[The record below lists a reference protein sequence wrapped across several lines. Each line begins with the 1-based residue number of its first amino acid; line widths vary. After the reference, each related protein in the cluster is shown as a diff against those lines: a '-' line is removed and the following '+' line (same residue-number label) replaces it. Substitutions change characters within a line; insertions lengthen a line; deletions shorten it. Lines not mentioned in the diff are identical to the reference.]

1 MDGARG
7 AVKRGGR
14 GGGRAL
20 SCWGTRPSSGG
31 PIELGRRLDAWLR
44 RQSEA
49 TILALGC
56 VLVAACGYADYVAA
70 SDLAPLVY
78 LAPLSLV
85 AWYAGWWPAVGI
97 AVASTLAWLL
107 GASDSRS
114 YWDLAV
120 RFGAFLVVGY
130 VVAARR
136 RSLDREEQLARTDP
150 LTGLA
155 NLRAFYE
162 LADAEIARARRYTH
176 PFTAIYVDLNGFK
189 AINERLGQ
197 DRKSTRLNSSHLVIS
212 YAVFCVKKNTI
223 MATIQRINIIGSR
236 EGSRNRRRLKANQ
249 TGKKFRVGIKSNIS
263 TNRNNL
269 ISGVDR
275 CIHLNAMKKTT
286 ITSIIFFFNDTAPTE
301 IYTLSLHDALPI

>member
-1 MDGARG
+1 MGGARG
-7 AVKRGGR
+7 AVKWGGR
-14 GGGRAL
+14 GGRRAL
-20 SCWGTRPSSGG
+20 SWWGTRPSSGG
-31 PIELGRRLDAWLR
+31 PIEFGRGRRLDAWLR

-56 VLVAACGYADYVAA
+56 VLVGAFGYADYVAA
-70 SDLAPLVY
+70 PDLAPLVY

-107 GASDSRS
+107 GASDPRPD
-114 YWDLAV
+114 WDVAV

-189 AINERLGQ
+189 AINDRLGHTAG
-197 DRKSTRLNSSHLVIS
+197 DGVLRAVARGIRDSVRATDLV
-212 YAVFCVKKNTI
+212 A
-223 MATIQRINIIGSR
+223 
-236 EGSRNRRRLKANQ
+236 
-249 TGKKFRVGIKSNIS
+249 RVGGDEFVILLPETSAAPARLVSQKLQDVLARTPLPDDAALSPS
-263 TNRNNL
+263 M
-269 ISGVDR
+269 GV
-275 CIHLNAMKKTT
+275 ATYFT
-286 ITSIIFFFNDTAPTE
+286 PPPTV
-301 IYTLSLHDALPI
+301 DALVQTADALMHHAKARGEGGVEHRTFN

>member
-31 PIELGRRLDAWLR
+31 PIELGQRLDAWLR

-107 GASDSRS
+107 GASAPRPD
-114 YWDLAV
+114 WDVAV

-189 AINERLGQ
+189 AINERLGHTAG
-197 DRKSTRLNSSHLVIS
+197 DGVLRAVARGIRDSVRATDLVARVGGDEFVILLPETSAAPARLVIQKLQDVLARTPLPDDAALS
-212 YAVFCVKKNTI
+212 PSMGV
-223 MATIQRINIIGSR
+223 ATYF
-236 EGSRNRRRLKANQ
+236 
-249 TGKKFRVGIKSNIS
+249 TPP
-263 TNRNNL
+263 
-269 ISGVDR
+269 
-275 CIHLNAMKKTT
+275 
-286 ITSIIFFFNDTAPTE
+286 PTV
-301 IYTLSLHDALPI
+301 DALVQTADALMYHAKGRGEGGVEHRTFN

>member
-136 RSLDREEQLARTDP
+136 RSLHREEQLARTDP

-189 AINERLGQ
+189 AINERLGHTAG
-197 DRKSTRLNSSHLVIS
+197 DRVLRAVARGIRDSVRATDLVARVGGDEFVILLPETSAAPARLVIQKLQDVLARTPLPDDAALS
-212 YAVFCVKKNTI
+212 PSMGV
-223 MATIQRINIIGSR
+223 ATYF
-236 EGSRNRRRLKANQ
+236 
-249 TGKKFRVGIKSNIS
+249 TPP
-263 TNRNNL
+263 
-269 ISGVDR
+269 
-275 CIHLNAMKKTT
+275 
-286 ITSIIFFFNDTAPTE
+286 PTV
-301 IYTLSLHDALPI
+301 DALVQTADALMYHAKGRGEGGVEHRTFN

>member
-107 GASDSRS
+107 GASDPRPD
-114 YWDLAV
+114 WDVAV

-189 AINERLGQ
+189 AINERLGHTAG
-197 DRKSTRLNSSHLVIS
+197 DGVLRAVARGIRDSVRATDLVARVGGDEFVILLPETSAAPARLVIQKLQDVLARTPLPDDAALS
-212 YAVFCVKKNTI
+212 PSMGV
-223 MATIQRINIIGSR
+223 ATYF
-236 EGSRNRRRLKANQ
+236 
-249 TGKKFRVGIKSNIS
+249 TPP
-263 TNRNNL
+263 
-269 ISGVDR
+269 
-275 CIHLNAMKKTT
+275 
-286 ITSIIFFFNDTAPTE
+286 PTV
-301 IYTLSLHDALPI
+301 DALVQTADALMYHAKGRGEGGVEHRTFN